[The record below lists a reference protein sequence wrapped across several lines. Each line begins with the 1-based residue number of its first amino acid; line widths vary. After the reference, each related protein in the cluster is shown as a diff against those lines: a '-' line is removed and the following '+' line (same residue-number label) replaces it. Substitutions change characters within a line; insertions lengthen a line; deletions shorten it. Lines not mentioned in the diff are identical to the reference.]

1 MPNSKNRCFIC
12 ESQSNS
18 KEHIIPQWLQRYFKL
33 PDQKL
38 GLWNDTALLY
48 KQAVVPLCKKCNENL
63 LSRLE
68 IKVQSGSATDM
79 EYYLWALKIR
89 FLLSIKD
96 STIYFDRSDPSK
108 GKLLNSEQASIGHDF
123 IKHALN
129 NFEREEFKFY
139 PDPFG
144 SVIILDNP
152 LKDDNFGLIDTPH
165 PHWALAISL
174 PPHKILLVLF
184 TDRGLVNK
192 ALSHD
197 YNDTGGLQAFCEK
210 LPAASTNELLRQ
222 LVLKLLLKQYQ
233 ISNIPYGVSWDDSGI
248 VSNKIPDTIE
258 YRKKLK
264 QSVLKEISHFLKL
277 GDQFAIELY
286 NSLPSNYRD

>member
-1 MPNSKNRCFIC
+1 MVDSDNQCFVCNSR
-12 ESQSNS
+12 SNS
-18 KEHIIPQWLQRYFKL
+18 KEHIVPQWLQRYFKL
-33 PDQKL
+33 KDQKL
-38 GLWNDTALLY
+38 GLWNDTSLLY
-48 KQAVVPLCKKCNENL
+48 KQTVVPLCKRCNENL

-68 IKVQSGSATDM
+68 RKVQSGSATDM
-79 EYYLWALKIR
+79 EYYIWALKIR
-89 FLLSIKD
+89 FLLSVKD

-108 GKLLNSEQASIGHDF
+108 GKLLNSELASIGHDF

-129 NFEREEFKFY
+129 NFERPEFTFY
-139 PDPFG
+139 PNPFG

-152 LKDDNFGLIDTPH
+152 LKNDTFGLIDTPH
-165 PHWALAISL
+165 PHWALAVAL
-174 PPHKILLVLF
+174 PAHKILLVLF

-192 ALSHD
+192 AISDD
-197 YNDTGGLQAFCEK
+197 YKDNGGIQAFCER
-210 LPAASTNELLRQ
+210 LPATSTNELLRQ

-248 VSNKIPDTIE
+248 VSQKIPDTIE

-264 QSVLKEISHFLKL
+264 QSVLKDISHLLNL

-286 NSLPSNYRD
+286 NSLPANYRD